1 MREPQESQLAETSCA
16 TLCSNTGALLA
27 LISCSLT
34 LDLATADQVPQGDAL
49 PDEVRERLQQMGVD
63 HCYTWL
69 LPEQVTVH
77 FIQALKQVRDSWPRV
92 STRPASTAIPIA
104 AC

>member
-1 MREPQESQLAETSCA
+1 MAQASGNPANPVVTGGGLRSPAPARPNPNRLKTSRVKVSA
-16 TLCSNTGALLA
+16 HIQPDPEDEELA
-27 LISCSLT
+27 L
-34 LDLATADQVPQGDAL
+34 
-49 PDEVRERLQQMGVD
+49 LQQMGVD